1 MKISSKGRYGLAVM
15 ICLAQVASS
24 GEYVSIISIA
34 EKLGISKIYLEQVFS
49 LLKRAGLVNS
59 VKGAQGGYQL
69 SKASGEITAGEIL
82 RATELSLFE
91 KTDSSIASGPV
102 EIDKSMEAL
111 VWNKLDSTI
120 AGVLDGVTLADLVG
134 EAERHKGDNYLM
146 FYI

>member
-82 RATELSLFE
+82 MATELSLFE

-120 AGVLDGVTLADLVG
+120 AGVLDGVTLADLVS